1 MKAITIIFLGLLAL
15 VGATDKTQ
23 VIPDFALKD
32 ARTQQEVRLADY
44 NSAKGIVVIFTSNY
58 CPYSKLY
65 EGRIK
70 SLSNTYSGK
79 GIQFLLINPNSGI
92 NNDHESM
99 SEMARKAREE
109 NYSFP
114 YLADA
119 SQQAVQQLGAQK
131 TPEAFLL
138 VRQGKGYR
146 VVYSG
151 AIDDNP
157 QVEQDVDNAYLATAI
172 DALLAS
178 NTSGIST
185 QRPTG
190 CMIKK
195 KRQ

>member
-1 MKAITIIFLGLLAL
+1 MERS
-15 VGATDKTQ
+15 Q
-23 VIPDFALKD
+23 VISDFALKD
-32 ARTQQEVRLADY
+32 ARTQQQVSLKDFG
-44 NSAKGIVVIFTSNY
+44 SAKGIVVIFTSNY

-65 EGRIK
+65 DNRIK
-70 SLSNTYSGK
+70 NMANAYSGK
-79 GIQFLLINPNSGI
+79 GIQFLLVNPNTGV
-92 NNDHESM
+92 NNDHESIG
-99 SEMARKAREE
+99 EMARKAREE
-109 NYSFP
+109 GYDFP

-119 SQQAVQQLGAQK
+119 TQEAVRQLGAQK

-138 VRQGKGYR
+138 TPQGNGFR

-157 QVEQDVDNAYLATAI
+157 QVEQDVKEAYLRNAI
-172 DALLAS
+172 DALLS
-178 NTSGIST
+178 NNTAGISP